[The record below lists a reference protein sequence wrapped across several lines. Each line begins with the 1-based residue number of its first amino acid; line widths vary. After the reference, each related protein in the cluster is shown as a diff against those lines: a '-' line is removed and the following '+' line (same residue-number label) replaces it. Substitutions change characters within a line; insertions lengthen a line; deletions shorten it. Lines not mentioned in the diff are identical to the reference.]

1 MDYFKV
7 QQNCLQEKLNIYYF
21 DYTKYFCDNWK
32 RVKMKKMQRKISSLT
47 VSSRAVVEAK
57 KKKKVSFSLFF
68 NTELA
73 KSFQVTD
80 LDSAS

>member
-1 MDYFKV
+1 MRYFCANFVFLSLHMDYFKV

-32 RVKMKKMQRKISSLT
+32 SVKMKKMQRKISSLT

-57 KKKKVSFSLFF
+57 KKSFFF
-68 NTELA
+68 FI
-73 KSFQVTD
+73 FQH
-80 LDSAS
+80 